1 MKQRKPQEIKV
12 LLTIAKNSKA
22 GSGKGKKSCKSS
34 CPKPV
39 EIPTKRK
46 REKSPQ
52 PSISGLQANIENTPP
67 TSENEEDEKDCC
79 CVCKKFSPPA
89 MRNCDYLVI
98 LKWAECVRCGHW
110 THLKFAHLWLLF
122 VGLEIFLSS
131 LH

>member
-1 MKQRKPQEIKV
+1 M
-12 LLTIAKNSKA
+12 LTIANKVKLEVV
-22 GSGKGKKSCKSS
+22 KVKKSCKSS

-52 PSISGLQANIENTPP
+52 PSTSGLQANIETTPF

-98 LKWAECVRCGHW
+98 LKWAECVRADIGHI
-110 THLKFAHLWLLF
+110 LNFAHLWLLF
-122 VGLEIFLSS
+122 VGLEIFFVLTA
-131 LH
+131 LNRFIYI